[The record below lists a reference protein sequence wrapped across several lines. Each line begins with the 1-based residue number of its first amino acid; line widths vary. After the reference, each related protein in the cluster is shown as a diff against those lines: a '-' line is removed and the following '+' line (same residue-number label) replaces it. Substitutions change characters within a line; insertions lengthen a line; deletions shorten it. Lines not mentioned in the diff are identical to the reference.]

1 MSVKRSIV
9 TDYSKMN
16 KKLLLLGVLK
26 GFYYRLSLGESR
38 EVKGVFLIMVVV
50 FWSALL
56 YLVVVVF
63 LVSPHLIGS
72 MTPEQS
78 CVETIDSNFL

>member
-16 KKLLLLGVLK
+16 KKLLLLGFLK

-38 EVKGVFLIMVVV
+38 QVKGVFLIMVM
-50 FWSALL
+50 FWSAFL

>member
-1 MSVKRSIV
+1 
-9 TDYSKMN
+9 MN
-16 KKLLLLGVLK
+16 KKLLLGGGGGLK

-38 EVKGVFLIMVVV
+38 EVKGVFLIMVVM
-50 FWSALL
+50 FWSAFL

>member
-1 MSVKRSIV
+1 
-9 TDYSKMN
+9 MN
-16 KKLLLLGVLK
+16 KKLLLGGGGGGLK

-38 EVKGVFLIMVVV
+38 EVKGVFLIMIVM
-50 FWSALL
+50 FWSAFL

>member
-1 MSVKRSIV
+1 
-9 TDYSKMN
+9 MN

-26 GFYYRLSLGESR
+26 GFYYGLSLGESR
-38 EVKGVFLIMVVV
+38 QVKGVFLIMVM
-50 FWSALL
+50 FWSAFL